1 MDYTKEILQGMAKM
15 GAIEALASV
24 GLTTG
29 EISQRQA
36 YETYG
41 RKYIREAVDNG
52 RLKPVYVGTGRTGTI
67 RYAIADILAIRTAD
81 RIQAATL

>member
-1 MDYTKEILQGMAKM
+1 MGMAKM

-41 RKYIREAVDNG
+41 RKFINEAVASG
-52 RLKPVYVGTGRTGTI
+52 RLKPSHIGEGRTGTI
-67 RYAIADILAIRTAD
+67 RYAVSDIIAIRTAD
-81 RIQAATL
+81 RLQAATL

>member
-1 MDYTKEILQGMAKM
+1 MEYTKEILQGMAQM
-15 GAIEALASV
+15 GAVEALASV

-41 RKYIREAVDNG
+41 RKFINEAVANG
-52 RLKPVYVGTGRTGTI
+52 RLKPCHIGIGRTGTI